1 MQTITYS
8 IARQV
13 MRHRGTMPII
23 LTCPHGGS
31 LQPPN
36 VDEREERDTPA
47 ACTGA
52 DKFVTGRDTGTLEIT
67 QALAQRIVETTGL
80 SPYVVIAQFDRRYI
94 DANRREQ
101 CAYTDIS
108 ARPFYREYFGRIDG
122 YVAQIRDEN
131 RNRGFLFD
139 IHGFT
144 NRDGFTANLSIG
156 TVNGSTLVPPFIKAH
171 MFERQGFCT
180 LLAAARYPG
189 QHRLLTVHPTRPTEP
204 DHGPTNGGHTVRH
217 YGSLVS
223 SIQVEISR
231 DVRQTAGLRDIAI
244 DAIANAMVNSVRRHI
259 RF

>member
-8 IARQV
+8 ITRQV

-23 LTCPHGGS
+23 LTCPHGGN
-31 LQPPN
+31 LQPAN
-36 VDEREERDTPA
+36 VDERVEADTTA

-67 QALAQRIVETTGL
+67 QSLAQRIVEMTGL
-80 SPYVVIAQFDRRYI
+80 SPYVVIAQFDRKYI
-94 DANRREQ
+94 DANRREA
-101 CAYTDIS
+101 CAYTDRS
-108 ARPFYREYFGRIDG
+108 ARPFYREYFNRIDG
-122 YVAQIRDEN
+122 YIDQIRDEN

-139 IHGFT
+139 VHGFT

-156 TVNGSTLVPPFIKAH
+156 TVNGTTLTLPFTKAH

-180 LLAAARYPG
+180 LLSVARYPG
-189 QHRLLTVHPTRPTEP
+189 QHRQLTVHPTRPTEP

-217 YGSLVS
+217 FAPRLNC
-223 SIQVEISR
+223 IQVEISR
-231 DVRQTAGLRDIAI
+231 DVRQTSGLRDIAI

-259 RF
+259 PF